1 LETQVPT
8 QDDRVEIV
16 VQNEFGGVILS
27 KDTSANGDRLRV
39 QGLTTGAVAFLDPL
53 ELESIAAV
61 SHEVLATIV
70 SPEARS

>member
-1 LETQVPT
+1 MQTKGEQVK
-8 QDDRVEIV
+8 IV
-16 VQNEFGGVILS
+16 IENEFGGVVLM

-39 QGLTTGAVAFLDPL
+39 EGLRTGVVSFLDPL

-61 SHEVLATIV
+61 SHEVLASIV